1 VKPRRT
7 IRFALWEGEEQGL
20 LGSLA
25 YIEKYLATRP
35 APKEPENGIETYFR
49 WPHRF
54 PITKKAGYDEL
65 VAYFNIDNGSGKLRG
80 IYAENNLGAASI
92 LREWLA
98 PFSSLGA
105 GQVVMSTTG
114 GTDHVFVQ
122 SIGLPGFQFIQ
133 DPLDYASRVH
143 HSNLDTLDHLKA
155 DDIRQGATVLAGM
168 LLQAANS
175 DKTLPREPLPTE
187 ERPTNPFKYQDPRQQ

>member
-1 VKPRRT
+1 MTFVPA
-7 IRFALWEGEEQGL
+7 ISSD
-20 LGSLA
+20 GSTGA
-25 YIEKYLATRP
+25 SCQDD
-35 APKEPENGIETYFR
+35 
-49 WPHRF
+49 HRLHRVG
-54 PITKKAGYDEL
+54 AGRC
-65 VAYFNIDNGSGKLRG
+65 VGSCTGPGG

-105 GQVVMSTTG
+105 GNVVMSTTG

-133 DPLDYASRVH
+133 DPLDYARRVH

-155 DDIRQGATVLAGM
+155 DDIRQGATYP
-168 LLQAANS
+168 
-175 DKTLPREPLPTE
+175 DPRE
-187 ERPTNPFKYQDPRQQ
+187 R